1 MPSGAAR
8 LPFWQ
13 AAVPWASVR
22 RGGGPASAQGSKAL
36 RRSAVV
42 TLTDLA
48 AGLYIASGQPA
59 GQDLPQRPTP
69 TCTLTDG
76 ARRLPPPPRDGTP
89 RAPDALLHGQV
100 LDDRYEVDRRLGAGG
115 MSEVYLARQLPMGR
129 ACALKVLAPARADD
143 QEAISRFE
151 REAALASRMAHPNL
165 CHIYDAGRTPTGLPY
180 LAMEWLDG
188 LSLAELL
195 EAGALPP
202 DRVARI
208 VAGCAAGLAAAHDAG
223 VIHRDLKPG
232 NVMLVQRDGVETPVV
247 MDFGI
252 ALALGEAGLTRDGL
266 MVGTPEVM
274 SPEQIAGDPVDARND
289 QYQLALLACRMLTGA
304 LPFPAESSQASMVR
318 RLTDRPTPL
327 AALRPSLQV
336 GTEVQRAIDRAL
348 ARRPADRFPD
358 IRSFA
363 TALGAALMAGPDGA
377 TEVLDRP
384 PLPMREPSAPP
395 EIASADG
402 SRRRGGWW
410 AAGLLLV
417 VAVGAYFATLPPAD
431 DPDPGP
437 LAPVPV
443 PPVPAPSPVPVPIS
457 PATPGS
463 RTSIPALPADSL
475 VFSADSAVR
484 RRAREQAER
493 VYRSGSATDSVRAT
507 AAFFV
512 AEIVR
517 REGLYAT
524 ARQWLESC
532 LALQPERTMCRRLLD
547 TLP

>member
-1 MPSGAAR
+1 M
-8 LPFWQ
+8 L
-13 AAVPWASVR
+13 
-22 RGGGPASAQGSKAL
+22 
-36 RRSAVV
+36 
-42 TLTDLA
+42 
-48 AGLYIASGQPA
+48 
-59 GQDLPQRPTP
+59 
-69 TCTLTDG
+69 DG
-76 ARRLPPPPRDGTP
+76 
-89 RAPDALLHGQV
+89 
-100 LDDRYEVDRRLGAGG
+100 RYEVGRRLGAGG

-129 ACALKVLAPARADD
+129 ACALKVLPPSRADD

-165 CHIYDAGRTPTGLPY
+165 CHIYDAGRTPDGLPY

-188 LSLAELL
+188 PSLAELL
-195 EAGALPP
+195 EAGPLPAE
-202 DRVARI
+202 RVAGI
-208 VAGCAAGLAAAHDAG
+208 VAGCAAGLGAAHQAG

-252 ALALGEAGLTRDGL
+252 ALAVGEAGLTRDGL

-289 QYQLALLACRMLTGA
+289 QYQLALLACRMLAGA

-327 AALRPSLQV
+327 AELQPSLQV
-336 GTEVQRAIDRAL
+336 GPEVQRTIDRAL

-363 TALGAALMAGPDGA
+363 AALGSALMAGPDGA

-384 PLPMREPSAPP
+384 PPPVEMPAAPP
-395 EIASADG
+395 RHAG
-402 SRRRGGWW
+402 PSRAGRRGGWL
-410 AAGLLLV
+410 AAGLLLA
-417 VAVGAYFATLPPAD
+417 VAAGAYYATLPPAD
-431 DPDPGP
+431 EPDPEPPAPVPAPPAAAPG
-437 LAPVPV
+437 PVPV
-443 PPVPAPSPVPVPIS
+443 PASPVAPGAV
-457 PATPGS
+457 TP
-463 RTSIPALPADSL
+463 IPALPADSL
-475 VFSADSAVR
+475 VFSNDSAVR

-493 VYRSGSATDSVRAT
+493 VYRSGSAPDSVRAT
-507 AAFFV
+507 AAFLV
-512 AEIVR
+512 ADIVR

-532 LALQPERTMCRRLLD
+532 LALQPERTMCRRLLN

>member
-1 MPSGAAR
+1 
-8 LPFWQ
+8 
-13 AAVPWASVR
+13 
-22 RGGGPASAQGSKAL
+22 
-36 RRSAVV
+36 
-42 TLTDLA
+42 
-48 AGLYIASGQPA
+48 
-59 GQDLPQRPTP
+59 
-69 TCTLTDG
+69 
-76 ARRLPPPPRDGTP
+76 
-89 RAPDALLHGQV
+89 
-100 LDDRYEVDRRLGAGG
+100 

-129 ACALKVLAPARADD
+129 VCALKVLPPARADD
-143 QEAISRFE
+143 QDAISRFE
-151 REAALASRMAHPNL
+151 REAALASRMTHPNL

-202 DRVARI
+202 ERVARI
-208 VAGCAAGLAAAHDAG
+208 VAGCAAGLAAAHEAG

-252 ALALGEAGLTRDGL
+252 ALAVGEAGLTRDGL

-289 QYQLALLACRMLTGA
+289 QYQLALLACRMLAGA

-336 GTEVQRAIDRAL
+336 GTEVQRTIDRAL

-363 TALGAALMAGPDGA
+363 AGLGSALMAGPDGA

-384 PLPMREPSAPP
+384 LLPMPAAAKPPGPSSTAR
-395 EIASADG
+395 SAG
-402 SRRRGGWW
+402 RGWW
-410 AAGLLLV
+410 PAAGLLLV
-417 VAVGAYFATLPPAD
+417 VAVGAYVATLPPAD
-431 DPDPGP
+431 EPDPGP
-437 LAPVPV
+437 VTPVPV
-443 PPVPAPSPVPVPIS
+443 PPVPAPSPVPVPAPIS
-457 PATPGS
+457 PVAPGTRTP
-463 RTSIPALPADSL
+463 IPALPADSL
-475 VFSADSAVR
+475 VFSTDSAVR
-484 RRAREQAER
+484 RTAREQAER
-493 VYRSGSATDSVRAT
+493 VYRSVSATDSVRAT
-507 AAFFV
+507 AAYFV
-512 AEIVR
+512 AYIVAD
-517 REGLYAT
+517 EGLYAT
-524 ARQWLESC
+524 ARQWLEFC
-532 LALQPERTMCRRLLD
+532 IALQPERTMCHRLLN